1 MSHCYILSPHTGTG
15 ESLFTSSQSGIP
27 WNDLQTLLELNP
39 PAVMPHGNVGT
50 PTSVFM
56 DLIQQCKLP
65 GRIIKKL
72 NLEFPKTRSK
82 RRYGA
87 VGLDY
92 GGEVKKGGGEGET
105 EERRE
110 CEGRDKESG
119 YNDEEE
125 EEELDVIPSVSFNTF
140 EGIIILLYNF
150 ACVWLFSCRMMI
162 MMLRSGSGMRHSMTM
177 LISR

>member
-1 MSHCYILSPHTGTG
+1 MCVIPNWTVVFSAHTDAGDNRLS
-15 ESLFTSSQSGIP
+15 SVISSQSGMPWSDLCNIP
-27 WNDLQTLLELNP
+27 ELNP
-39 PAVMPHGNVGT
+39 PSVMPRGNVGT

-92 GGEVKKGGGEGET
+92 GGEVRKGGGEGEG
-105 EERRE
+105 EEEGGCERRDE
-110 CEGRDKESG
+110 ESC

-125 EEELDVIPSVSFNTF
+125 EEIDVIPSVSFRMNRTF
-140 EGIIILLYNF
+140 LCNII
-150 ACVWLFSCRMMI
+150 CSLFV
-162 MMLRSGSGMRHSMTM
+162 LRCMCDCSG
-177 LISR
+177 

>member
-1 MSHCYILSPHTGTG
+1 
-15 ESLFTSSQSGIP
+15 
-27 WNDLQTLLELNP
+27 
-39 PAVMPHGNVGT
+39 
-50 PTSVFM
+50 M

-92 GGEVKKGGGEGET
+92 GGEVKKGGGEGKM

-110 CEGRDKESG
+110 CERRDKESG
-119 YNDEEE
+119 YNDEEGQE
-125 EEELDVIPSVSFNTF
+125 DVIPSVS
-140 EGIIILLYNF
+140 YN
-150 ACVWLFSCRMMI
+150 I
-162 MMLRSGSGMRHSMTM
+162 PMRVPPV
-177 LISR
+177 ISAAYS